1 MRRSSQARPRARA
14 IPRTLRGRTVRWALL
29 DGSGG
34 TTVYHHTF
42 NADGSI
48 VYRGASLVGRGSRIR
63 PGRSLLGRL
72 SEGVFVVSYL
82 NPPYT
87 LTAFLDASSGKLQ
100 GVVSSSKMWSRFA
113 GTWTVV

>member
-14 IPRTLRGRTVRWALL
+14 IPRTLRGRTVRWALS

-48 VYRGASLVGRGSRIR
+48 VYRGAELVGRGSRIR
-63 PGRSLLGRL
+63 SSRSLFGRFAVGL
-72 SEGVFVVSYL
+72 FVVSYL

-87 LTAFLDASSGKLQ
+87 LTAFLDASTGRVR
-100 GVVSSSKMWSRFA
+100 GVVSSDKMWARFT
-113 GTWTVV
+113 GTWELV